1 MSLALTSS
9 DQHQLTALLVALT
22 YAAGVGAKTARS
34 IVTWC
39 CKHHIKAEDL
49 WDNLGGFKAE
59 IGLSEKIVESIQ
71 NIKKEH
77 NFYEFMERVMAKDLQ
92 LLPFFSEAYPKL
104 LLATD
109 DYPALLFIQS
119 AVRITDVAWSTLF
132 ARTIAIVGTRKMTSY
147 GQLVLAQLVPPLV
160 GFGYTVISGF
170 MYGVDLE
177 AARLAVTHDAQTIA
191 VLGYGHDHCFPKWQR
206 RDREAFLAK
215 GAVFLSE
222 YPPEFPPLASNF
234 VMRNRI
240 VAGLTAATL
249 VIEAAVKSGSHIT
262 ANYANEYGRLVM
274 AVPGP
279 ITNPFS
285 IGTKALIDQGAVL
298 VTSAHDVLSALADD
312 YGLQHFVQQQEASS
326 LDKKTNNPTE
336 IRLKA
341 ICDHLRARGGMSF
354 TELLHACQLDDRSLN
369 QFLFDLE
376 LQGRISKQHGTY
388 CLKL

>member
-22 YAAGVGAKTARS
+22 YAEGVGAKTARS

-39 CKHHIKAEDL
+39 CKHHIKAEDF
-49 WDNLGGFKAE
+49 WNNLSGFRVE
-59 IGLSEKIVESIQ
+59 IGLNEKIVESIQ

-77 NFYEFMERVMAKDLQ
+77 NFYDFMERVAAKGLQ
-92 LLPFFSEAYPKL
+92 LLPFFSKAYPKL
-104 LLATD
+104 LLMTD
-109 DYPALLFIQS
+109 DYPALLFVQS
-119 AVRITDVAWSTLF
+119 AMRITDQTWSTLF
-132 ARTIAIVGTRKMTSY
+132 ARSISIVGTRKMTSY
-147 GQLVLAQLVPPLV
+147 GQLVLEQLVPPLV
-160 GFGYTVISGF
+160 GFGYTVVSGF

-177 AARLAVTHDAQTIA
+177 AARLTVAHAGQTIA
-191 VLGYGHDHCFPKWQR
+191 VLGYGHNHYFPKWQS
-206 RDREAFLAK
+206 RDRAAFLAK
-215 GAVFLSE
+215 GGVFMSE

-240 VAGLTAATL
+240 VAGLTTATL

-262 ANYANEYGRLVM
+262 ASYANEYGRLVM

-285 IGTKALIDQGAVL
+285 LGTKALIDQGAVL
-298 VTSAHDVLSALADD
+298 VTSAHDIVSTLADD
-312 YGLQHFVQQQEASS
+312 YGLQHFSQQQEASPPE
-326 LDKKTNNPTE
+326 KKTDSPTE
-336 IRLKA
+336 IGLQA

-354 TELLHACQLDDRSLN
+354 TELLHVCQLDDRSLN